1 VSGAANVACE
11 TVEFAVVK
19 VLFVCSRNRRR
30 SPTAEQ
36 VFSAYPN
43 LECRSAGTEA
53 DAESPLAAEDVAW
66 ADLVVAM
73 ERRHKRWVA
82 EHFHQE
88 LQGKRLLC
96 LGIPDHYRF
105 MDPELVRLLEAK
117 LWHLLPEARAA
128 ERR

>member
-1 VSGAANVACE
+1 MR
-11 TVEFAVVK
+11 

-53 DAESPLAAEDVAW
+53 DAESPLTADDVEWAE
-66 ADLVVAM
+66 LVVAM
-73 ERRHKRWVA
+73 ERRHKRLVS
-82 EHFHQE
+82 ERFHQE
-88 LQGKRLLC
+88 LRGKRLLC

-105 MDPELVRLLEAK
+105 MDAELVRLLEAK
-117 LWHLLPEARAA
+117 LWRLLPEARAA
-128 ERR
+128 ERRQS